1 MASRDGG
8 QDDVSHGRF
17 VDGIRGGCRRRN
29 GRCSLRT
36 IGLAG
41 MTARILAVD
50 DVSHNLELMTY
61 LLQASGHEVLAAASG
76 HEAVRVA
83 KQSHP
88 DLVVLDVQL
97 PDISGYRVLEELRAD
112 PELAHVPVIAVTA
125 YAMVGDRDH
134 ALAAGF
140 DGYLSKPIDPAT
152 LVEAL
157 ATHLPSERHG
167 RTARRAYV
175 PRHSAFGDREAS
187 WQPS

>member
-1 MASRDGG
+1 MGWP
-8 QDDVSHGRF
+8 
-17 VDGIRGGCRRRN
+17 
-29 GRCSLRT
+29 
-36 IGLAG
+36 G

-61 LLQASGHEVLAAASG
+61 LLQASGHDVLAAASG

-112 PELAHVPVIAVTA
+112 PELADVPVIAVTA

-140 DGYLSKPIDPAT
+140 DGYLSKPID
-152 LVEAL
+152 
-157 ATHLPSERHG
+157 
-167 RTARRAYV
+167 
-175 PRHSAFGDREAS
+175 
-187 WQPS
+187 